1 MKKFV
6 LPAALFAFLAF
17 TGSAF
22 AGWDLD
28 PNHTAI
34 QFKVKHLM
42 VSSVK
47 GDFEKFSGKVEYDPK
62 NVLKSTADITID
74 AASLNT
80 RIAKRDEHLKS
91 PDFFD
96 VAKYPTITFK
106 STGVKKG
113 KGGTLQMAGDLT
125 IHGITKPVVLKIEG
139 PSKIAKDPW
148 GNSHVGGSAS
158 TKFNRKDFGLTWNK
172 TLETG
177 GVMVGDEIEVTIDL
191 ELLSEAPKQAA
202 K

>member
-1 MKKFV
+1 MKRFV
-6 LPAALFAFLAF
+6 FPVALFAFLAL

-22 AGWDLD
+22 AGWEFD

-62 NVLKSTADITID
+62 NPLKSTADITID

-113 KGGTLQMAGDLT
+113 KGGKLQMTGDLT
-125 IHGITKPVVLKIEG
+125 IHGVTKPVVLTIDG
-139 PSKIAKDPW
+139 PSKVAKDPW
-148 GNSHVGGSAS
+148 GNSHVGGSA
-158 TKFNRKDFGLTWNK
+158 TTRINRKDFGLTWNK
-172 TLETG
+172 ALETG
-177 GVMVGDEIEVTIDL
+177 GVMVGDEVDIAIDL
-191 ELLSEAPKQAA
+191 ELVSEAPKQAA